1 MRPLGAPALA
11 CVLAG
16 SCALGALVATL
27 ARIEPHASPNLESDV
42 KALTNSAGVAV
53 PWNTRARYFCKSGSC
68 FN

>member
-1 MRPLGAPALA
+1 M
-11 CVLAG
+11 G
-16 SCALGALVATL
+16 SAMTSSNSLSSADSISVATL